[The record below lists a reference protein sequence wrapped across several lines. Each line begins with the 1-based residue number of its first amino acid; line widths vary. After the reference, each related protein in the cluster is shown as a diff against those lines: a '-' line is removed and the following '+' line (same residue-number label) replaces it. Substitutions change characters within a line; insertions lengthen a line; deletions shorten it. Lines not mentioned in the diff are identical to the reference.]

1 MATLRK
7 APRRWGLQLV
17 LCALRP
23 LALGWL
29 ATCWLTIC
37 SLGLITVSRV
47 ESAHAETKATTQ
59 ASATTGTA
67 TSSTAPEAPPAP
79 DDATVAEAKMHF
91 ENGVALLQASPPN
104 YQDAHQQFLLAYE
117 KSGKRWSILGN
128 LALCALNLERDGEAL
143 AHYQA
148 YLAQGGAEI
157 DPSER
162 ASIEREM
169 LLIKGNMATLRLTT
183 AEAGTKVSV
192 HREGSSAPAQVYPIA
207 VDGTDLG
214 LRAGQLVVTATA
226 GKKSESWSVVLS
238 AGDLE
243 SHAFLFAPPKAEA
256 PAPNEPVP
264 VQTRGPSPVRVAGYI
279 TSGVGI
285 ATLIGGLITGA
296 VTSSKESAARAQ
308 CIGTICPESAE
319 ADFQAA
325 SDLAMVTNVLLIGGG
340 VLTATGV
347 TLVVV
352 GGKRRTEETA
362 RQLVLTPQVSPLFA
376 GLSAHGTF

>member
-23 LALGWL
+23 LATCTVALIPL
-29 ATCWLTIC
+29 ALA
-37 SLGLITVSRV
+37 G
-47 ESAHAETKATTQ
+47 SAYAETKATTPQ
-59 ASATTGTA
+59 APAAASTSAES
-67 TSSTAPEAPPAP
+67 TSPQAPPAP
-79 DDATVAEAKMHF
+79 DDASVAEARMHF
-91 ENGVALLQASPPN
+91 ENGIALLQASPPN

-143 AHYQA
+143 AHYEA

-157 DPSER
+157 DPNER

-169 LLIKGNMATLRLTT
+169 LLIKGNMATLRLT
-183 AEAGTKVSV
+183 ALEAGTKVSV
-192 HREGSSAPAQVYPIA
+192 RREGSSAPAQVYPIA

-214 LRAGQLVVTATA
+214 LRAGQLVVVATA
-226 GKKSESWSVVLS
+226 GKKSETWSVVLS
-238 AGDLE
+238 AGDAE

-256 PAPNEPVP
+256 PVEEKPIP
-264 VQTRGPSPVRVAGYI
+264 VQTRGPSPVRVAGYV
-279 TSGVGI
+279 TTGVGI
-285 ATLIGGLITGA
+285 AAIIGGLITGG

-308 CIGTICPESAE
+308 CIGNICPESAE

-352 GGKRRTEETA
+352 GGKRKTQETA
-362 RQLVLTPQVSPLFA
+362 RQLVVTPHASPFFA